1 MPKIIENL
9 REQIIEEARN
19 QLFTVGYAKTT
30 IRSVAG
36 ACGIGVGTVYN
47 YFPSKDLLISS
58 FMLEDWHECTGKIA
72 ALSPDRFEEFF
83 TGINDALSDYV
94 RKYEFLFRDKD
105 ASASF
110 ASVFSE
116 RHIQLRN
123 QISGMIE
130 PVCRSKTG
138 DFQSPEFLAN
148 YISES
153 ILIWVMSGADIRDQ
167 LIVLKR
173 LLQ

>member
-19 QLFTVGYAKTT
+19 QLFSVGYARTT
-30 IRSVAG
+30 IRSVASG
-36 ACGIGVGTVYN
+36 CGIGVGTVYN

-58 FMLEDWHECTGKIA
+58 FMLEDWHDCTKRIA
-72 ALSPDRFEEFF
+72 ALNPDHFEEFF
-83 TGINDALSDYV
+83 TGINDALTDFV
-94 RKYEFLFRDKD
+94 KKYEFLFRDKD
-105 ASASF
+105 ASAVF
-110 ASVFSE
+110 ASAFSE

-123 QISGMIE
+123 QISKIIE
-130 PVCRSKTG
+130 PACHSKTD
-138 DFQSPEFLAN
+138 DFQDREFLTN

-173 LLQ
+173 LIK